1 MDQDI
6 RLEYLK
12 NRLPEGLFI
21 SAKNF
26 LGLDAFLH
34 RIKIEMEE
42 RYLTAELFVR
52 YEQGKN
58 ISSVQEGVE
67 VIRKTHN
74 EKGMVF
80 KIRGHRT
87 RIEKLQKMVNG

>member
-6 RLEYLK
+6 QLEYLK
-12 NRLPEGLFI
+12 NKLPEGLFI

-42 RYLTAELFVR
+42 CYLTAELFVP

-67 VIRKTHN
+67 VISKTYN

-80 KIRGHRT
+80 KIRGNRT

>member
-1 MDQDI
+1 
-6 RLEYLK
+6 
-12 NRLPEGLFI
+12 
-21 SAKNF
+21 
-26 LGLDAFLH
+26 
-34 RIKIEMEE
+34 MEE
-42 RYLTAELFVR
+42 CYSTAEFFVP

-67 VIRKTHN
+67 VIRKTYN

-80 KIRGHRT
+80 KIRGNRT